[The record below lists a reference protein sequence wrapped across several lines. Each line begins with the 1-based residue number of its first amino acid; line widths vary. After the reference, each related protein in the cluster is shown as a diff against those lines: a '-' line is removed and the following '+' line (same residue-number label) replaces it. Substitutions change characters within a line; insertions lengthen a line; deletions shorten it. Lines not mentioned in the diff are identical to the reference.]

1 MTQIQLTAI
10 TGYTPINVY
19 VADYYGNNVTYV
31 GQITSPA
38 GPNPAPPTI
47 SFVVPSFFDGAPT
60 IMIIL
65 VDANACQVFKLVD
78 CAPSGT
84 IVVLRTQDFIPIT
97 TEAGV
102 FLIP

>member
-10 TGYTPINVY
+10 TGYTPIDVY
-19 VADYYGNNVTYV
+19 VADYYGNNVTFV

-47 SFVVPSFFDGAPT
+47 SFVVPSLFDGAPT

-65 VDANACQVFKLVD
+65 NDANGCQVFKLVD
-78 CAPSGT
+78 CEPALP
-84 IVVLRTQDFIPIT
+84 IIALRTQDFIPIT